1 MFSQLF
7 EDRDKKISYL
17 IKLGDC
23 IGRSLRENVIL
34 FSIDSQNKLVTYLTE
49 SNKVIS
55 GEYEIGK
62 DVTLNK
68 IDLKDSSIFEDTE
81 LFDTFVS
88 DKLHTFVESIHYNE
102 YGTADTS
109 FTDILSLWENRVKL
123 NTVQHKL
130 FEKTEKLQS
139 IAKIVESS
147 TFQQLVEVT
156 PQLIEFLKENKEKIK
171 KVPEVRNAV
180 NLSNTV
186 SNAFNFP
193 KLTHEELVENKSYT
207 LKDGINESIY
217 EMICRQELVK
227 KELIESKKE
236 FELIWASNSVVRKLA
251 SMIFEEKEQIVD
263 VFCEAIQEVPYIALA
278 SKKTLF
284 NTFSNC
290 LAQTDG
296 IGVSEKDIQQFAST
310 IFELKKEVKEDF
322 INTINEKYGINI
334 QNLQESVSFKS
345 LINTQIV
352 IFEALSR
359 LSPKES
365 ILKQVLSE
373 TAYLL
378 KNKAGVEGIDVND
391 YLREVFNSAGYDQIF
406 EATATTEK
414 PSLKRVSKSKREVF
428 KNKVRVAKASEYEDN
443 ENVDMEAL
451 EAEDEGGRKAEVKA
465 AAKEGDTELEK
476 AGEEEEETPVEP
488 EAEESAEAPEE
499 TEEGPGEDEESVGTP
514 ATQKEANN
522 DLTELESMVKEIAA
536 ELGNK
541 DNEEEK

>member
-102 YGTADTS
+102 YGSADTS

-406 EATATTEK
+406 EVTATTEK

-488 EAEESAEAPEE
+488 EAEESPEAPEE
-499 TEEGPGEDEESVGTP
+499 TEEGPGEDEKSVGTP

>member
-102 YGTADTS
+102 YGSADTS

-406 EATATTEK
+406 EVTATTEK

-465 AAKEGDTELEK
+465 AAKEGDAELEK

-499 TEEGPGEDEESVGTP
+499 TEEGPGEDEKSVGTP
-514 ATQKEANN
+514 TTQKEANN

>member
-102 YGTADTS
+102 YGSADTS

-406 EATATTEK
+406 EVTATTEK

>member
-147 TFQQLVEVT
+147 TFQQLIEVT